1 MLFYV
6 SSSSLTAINEFVV
19 VKPLLGSKTVNDV
32 IQFLD
37 ELIPMSN
44 AFPETLRMIK
54 NTITLSMATNYLI
67 CKMDES
73 TSKK

>member
-1 MLFYV
+1 L
-6 SSSSLTAINEFVV
+6 NEFVV
-19 VKPLLGSKTVNDV
+19 IKPLLESKTVNDV

-54 NTITLSMATNYLI
+54 NTITLSI
-67 CKMDES
+67 S
-73 TSKK
+73 